1 MSLTL
6 IILCVIFLGFY
17 AVLWFFKRQRKSFN
31 YRVLNA
37 LFAGLLFGG
46 AIQLILGIDGINH
59 DVIDEFSQFISVFAR
74 GYVKLLQMLVIPL
87 VFVAMVS
94 SIMNVDSQDVLSRIA
109 PKVIG
114 FLILTVSISAL
125 VGVASIYLFG
135 IDAHTIADSIGSNSA
150 VEARGAALMK
160 AKTSMLDGGLAHL
173 VLSIIPA
180 NLFDMLTGSQRTST
194 LSTVLFSMFLGYSI
208 LQVKKHNAEKV
219 QPLINL
225 INASKEVVLSMVRRI
240 LRLTPYGVFALMTRF
255 MMTNSLFALAEIG
268 RFVAASYAAIVAM
281 YVIHV
286 MMVGLFRLSPIQF
299 VKKSLPVLVF
309 GFGSRSSMAAIPLN
323 IETQTGR
330 LGVDEETANLS
341 ATFGASIGQNGC
353 AGIYPA
359 MLAIMSAQIM
369 GVSIDFSFI
378 LYLLAVIAIS
388 SFGIAGVGGGA
399 TFAAIAVLTIMGL
412 DIHIA
417 AILISVEALIDMG
430 RTALNISDSILSGLL
445 TAKRNG
451 TLDRQIYNSND
462 LVLSSS
468 EKY

>member
-1 MSLTL
+1 MSFTL
-6 IILCVIFLGFY
+6 IILCIIFLGFY

-94 SIMNVDSQDVLSRIA
+94 SIMNVESKDVLSRIA

-114 FLILTVSISAL
+114 FLILTVSIAAL
-125 VGVASIYLFG
+125 VGMASIYLFG
-135 IDAHTIADSIGSNSA
+135 IDAHTIADSIGANSA

-160 AKTSMLDGGLAHL
+160 AQTSMLDGGLAHL

-208 LQVKKHNAEKV
+208 LQVKKHKAEKV
-219 QPLINL
+219 QPLIKL

-268 RFVAASYAAIVAM
+268 RFLAASYAAIVAM

-330 LGVDEETANLS
+330 LGIDEETANLS